1 MVAAEVAETLTDRQQ
16 EVIETAYRAG
26 YYEWPH
32 EAASEEVAEL
42 LGIAQPTFA
51 EHFWTAQR
59 RIVETLLD
67 PDDEPPAG

>member
-1 MVAAEVAETLTDRQQ
+1 MVEALTDRQQ
-16 EVIETAYRAG
+16 ETIETAYRAG

-32 EAASEEVAEL
+32 EASSEAVAEL
-42 LGIAQPTFA
+42 LDITQPTFA

-67 PDDEPPAG
+67 PDEEHALD